1 MWISLKKVQV
11 LWTCKRFHIGT
22 AIGMLVVLL
31 PLFSAVDD
39 GEAVARQH
47 QGRWRLTMAVA
58 AVAVA
63 VGAFDDGAAF
73 DSARR
78 RRRR

>member
-1 MWISLKKVQV
+1 
-11 LWTCKRFHIGT
+11 
-22 AIGMLVVLL
+22 MLVVLL

-58 AVAVA
+58 VAVA
-63 VGAFDDGAAF
+63 VGAFDDGG
-73 DSARR
+73 SV
-78 RRRR
+78 